1 MLARSLLLPTVLA
14 AAAARPASAFLP
26 RTSVL
31 AAAASFTASKK
42 FTSISNT
49 ALAMSG
55 KPISIIVEADIKPE
69 RLDEFLELIQKNAE
83 GSRKEPGCQRF
94 DVLRSQDDPNKF
106 FFYEVYDDADAV
118 AHHKTQPHFDLWSK
132 FKESEGIN
140 ASVSKKAFGE
150 FMT

>member
-1 MLARSLLLPTVLA
+1 MLRLPF
-14 AAAARPASAFLP
+14 P
-26 RTSVL
+26 
-31 AAAASFTASKK
+31 
-42 FTSISNT
+42 
-49 ALAMSG
+49 
-55 KPISIIVEADIKPE
+55 
-69 RLDEFLELIQKNAE
+69 Q
-83 GSRKEPGCQRF
+83 

>member
-94 DVLRSQDDPNKF
+94 GAFLFVSCCCCFGVVGGVPSGVLC
-106 FFYEVYDDADAV
+106 VV
-118 AHHKTQPHFDLWSK
+118 W
-132 FKESEGIN
+132 
-140 ASVSKKAFGE
+140 
-150 FMT
+150 